1 MPDHYASPTPVAVP
15 HPAPNP
21 LLPNVPP
28 GPPMPLPN
36 NIPPPPQ
43 SGPTAEIVRQRI
55 RQAIAEGLS
64 AQEALASIAEEF
76 FGGDSGAT
84 NSWVASNMTATAPTQ
99 APTVPPKAS
108 LTPSPLSTAIPAQGP
123 TAPMTI
129 PTAGP
134 QSAFGPGMA
143 AQGLDPSG
151 IADPMAGVGPYSLP
165 TNFTDTARSTLSESP
180 GGRGALYNRWLS
192 ASPEYNALNPW
203 GRSVLKEQAG
213 PISAGYALSGTT
225 GNFRDW
231 AANPENRDMAQDPGW
246 IRGQLEGIQ
255 NQGFAPMPGQ
265 TDAGWQGGMAP
276 LTPNPY
282 QGILDD
288 EGLTRDLIDII
299 ARGQVNPALRRGYLG
314 SVGRSVSGWQDQ
326 NPEAPIFS
334 EFARRGFR
342 W

>member
-1 MPDHYASPTPVAVP
+1 MPDPTSVVP
-15 HPAPNP
+15 PIVPRRMPNP
-21 LLPNVPP
+21 LPDD
-28 GPPMPLPN
+28 
-36 NIPPPPQ
+36 IPTPQ
-43 SGPTAEIVRQRI
+43 PGPTAEIVRQRI
-55 RQAIAEGLS
+55 QQAIAEGLS
-64 AQEALASIAEEF
+64 ASEALARIAQEF
-76 FGGDSGAT
+76 FGGDTGVA
-84 NSWVASNMTATAPTQ
+84 NSWVTSNMTPRAPGQTPTGLPEVS
-99 APTVPPKAS
+99 PTVLPEVS
-108 LTPSPLSTAIPAQGP
+108 LTPPQLPISTPTQGP
-123 TAPMTI
+123 TSPVI
-129 PTAGP
+129 GPPTPPPA
-134 QSAFGPGMA
+134 SFGPGMA

-151 IADPMAGVGPYSLP
+151 LTDPMAGVSPFSLP
-165 TNFTDTARSTLSESP
+165 TNFADTARSTLSESP

-192 ASPEYNALNPW
+192 ASPEYNALNPS
-203 GRSVLKEQAG
+203 GRGVLRDQGA

-231 AANPENRDMAQDPGW
+231 AANPQNRAMAQDPEW

-265 TDAGWQGGMAP
+265 TDVGWQGGMAP

-288 EGLTRDLIDII
+288 EGLTRDLMDILSR
-299 ARGQVNPALRRGYLG
+299 AQVNPALRRGYLG

-326 NPEAPIFS
+326 NPEAPIFN

>member
-1 MPDHYASPTPVAVP
+1 MPHHYSTVPTPVP
-15 HPAPNP
+15 HPATSPI
-21 LLPNVPP
+21 LPDVPP
-28 GPPMPLPN
+28 RLPTPLPN
-36 NIPPPPQ
+36 NIPSPAQ

-64 AQEALASIAEEF
+64 AQEALASISEEF
-76 FGGDSGAT
+76 FGGDTGIAS
-84 NSWVASNMTATAPTQ
+84 SWITSNMSTPPSPPALAQTPGITESPPMPPQLPT
-99 APTVPPKAS
+99 PT
-108 LTPSPLSTAIPAQGP
+108 TPSIPPTPSTPSALNFVQGL
-123 TAPMTI
+123 
-129 PTAGP
+129 TAG
-134 QSAFGPGMA
+134 
-143 AQGLDPSG
+143 GLDPGG
-151 IADPMAGVGPYSLP
+151 ITDPVAGVGAYSLP

-180 GGRGALYNRWLS
+180 GGRGTLYNRWLS

-203 GRSVLKEQAG
+203 GRNVLRDQAD

-231 AANPENRDMAQDPGW
+231 AADPQNRAMAQDPGW

-265 TDAGWQGGMAP
+265 TDASWQGGMAP

-288 EGLTRDLIDII
+288 EGLTRDLIDILSR
-299 ARGQVNPALRRGYLG
+299 AQVNPALRRGYLG

-326 NPEAPIFS
+326 NPEAPVFS